1 MSSCDRKSFVL
12 ALSVMAFAA
21 LAGCGF
27 APVYGPGGTGTAL
40 RGKVAVQAPQT
51 PDDYLLVRDLEDR
64 LGRAGEPEYRLGYTL
79 ATLTQGQAVTPSN
92 ETTRYSIVGTVDY
105 TLTRDETGATVAS
118 GQVRNFTG
126 YSATGSTV
134 ETLAGE
140 RDARERLMTILAD
153 QIVTRLYAMA
163 DVSQ

>member
-1 MSSCDRKSFVL
+1 MSSCDRRTFAL
-12 ALSVMAFAA
+12 FLSVMAVGA
-21 LAGCGF
+21 LTACGF

-40 RGKVAVQAPQT
+40 RGKVTVQAPQT
-51 PDDYLLVRDLEDR
+51 PDEYLLVRGLEDR
-64 LGRAGEPEYRLGYTL
+64 LGRSGQPEYRLDFALTMR
-79 ATLTQGQAVTPSN
+79 TQGQAVTPSN
-92 ETTRYSIVGTVDY
+92 ETTRYSIVGTADY
-105 TLTRDETGATVAS
+105 TLTRSGTGATVAS

-153 QIVTRLYAMA
+153 QIATQLFATA
-163 DVSQ
+163 DLSQ